1 MNKIKFDKRNYRK
14 HSDKNLELIK
24 RSLEECGTARSI
36 VIDSENEIICGN
48 GVFSQSKELNIP
60 VKIIETDGK
69 ELIAIKRTD
78 LKTNDDKRKQL
89 AVMDNSTSDTS
100 TFDMDLL
107 QEDFSIEDLAH
118 MGLDVN
124 LQDIEI
130 EPEDEDTANS
140 DRFQIIIECTEEEKD
155 NIQSILALNDIMY
168 QIKEV

>member
-14 HSDKNLELIK
+14 HSEKNLELIK
-24 RSLEECGTARSI
+24 RSLKECGTARSI

-78 LKTNDDKRKQL
+78 LKTDDDKRKKL
-89 AVMDNSTSDTS
+89 AVMDNTTSDTS
-100 TFDMDLL
+100 SFDLDLL
-107 QEDFSIEDLAH
+107 QEDFSIEDLTH
-118 MGLDVN
+118 MGLDVS
-124 LQDIEI
+124 LQDVEI
-130 EPEDEDTANS
+130 EEDEDKANFEK
-140 DRFQIIIECTEEEKD
+140 FQIIIQCTGEEKD